1 MNPSTTNSPS
11 TEVIGELEDP
21 FNNEGSGNINS
32 NKENGKLCMP
42 DFQKEDFPNNFNS
55 NMEDCTNLTDLWT
68 RLPYTEEDF
77 PFQV

>member
-1 MNPSTTNSPS
+1 MNPSTTNSP
-11 TEVIGELEDP
+11 TIEVTGELEDP

-32 NKENGKLCMP
+32 NKENSKLGMP
-42 DFQKEDFPNNFNS
+42 GFHKEDFTNNFNS
-55 NMEDCTNLTDLWT
+55 IMEDCANLTDLWT